1 MTYETITVKPISPV
15 LGAEISGVDLR
26 EPLGNQTFA
35 EIHQALME
43 HLVVFFRD
51 QDIDWEQHKAFGR
64 RFGPLHIHPTAPSPE
79 GHPEILVIHADE
91 NSKTIAGENWH
102 SDVTCDAEPPMGS
115 ILHLHEVPS
124 PGGDTMFA
132 NMYAAYEALSAPIKS
147 LLDGLNARHESR
159 HVHRGRLGIKGK
171 MRDGVDTYPESVHP
185 VVRTHPETGRKALFV
200 NENFTTRI
208 EELKPAESKALLEF
222 LYRHI
227 ATPEFHCRFHWQPK
241 SIAFW
246 DNRSTQHRALWDYYP
261 QTRHGYRVTVAG
273 DRPY

>member
-1 MTYETITVKPISPV
+1 MTYETITVAPISPV

-26 EPLGNQTFA
+26 QPLDNQAYA
-35 EIHQALME
+35 EIHQALLD
-43 HLVVFFRD
+43 HQVIFFRD
-51 QDIDWEQHKAFGR
+51 QDIDWDQHKAFGR
-64 RFGPLHIHPTAPSPE
+64 RFGELHIHPTSPPPE

-132 NMYAAYEALSAPIKS
+132 NMYAAYDALSEPMKA
-147 LLDGLNARHESR
+147 LLDGLHAKHESR
-159 HVHRGRLGIKGK
+159 HVHRGRLGNSGK
-171 MRDGVDTYPESVHP
+171 MRDGVDAYPESIHP

-200 NENFTTRI
+200 NANFTTGI
-208 EELKPAESKALLEF
+208 EELKKAEGKALLEF
-222 LYRHI
+222 LYRHTE
-227 ATPEFHCRFHWQPK
+227 TPEFHCRFHWQPK

-246 DNRSTQHRALWDYYP
+246 DNRCTQHRALWDYFP
-261 QTRHGYRVTVAG
+261 QTRHGYRVTVSG
-273 DRPY
+273 DRPR